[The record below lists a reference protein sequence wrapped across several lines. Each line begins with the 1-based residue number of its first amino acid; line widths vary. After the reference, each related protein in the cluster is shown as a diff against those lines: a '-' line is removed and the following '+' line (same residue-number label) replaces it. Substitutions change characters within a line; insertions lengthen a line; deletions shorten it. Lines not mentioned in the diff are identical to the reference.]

1 MAGMCVLGTVARSL
15 VLLSL
20 CATAEARV
28 VRIVMDEPKDG
39 SEARH
44 GVPVDYRVLQGRAY
58 GELDPRDRH
67 NRIVTD
73 IDLAEKNGRGVVE
86 YVATFR
92 LYVPLHPAP
101 KAVLLYDVVNRG
113 SAAMPREYANGDFFL
128 LSGWQGDIA
137 FGGRAIS
144 GAQGET
150 VKVPLARGVK
160 GAAMARFYDLPAGTK
175 TLALAQS
182 ATYVSSGVPP
192 LPVDLETTHAHLV
205 TKQYE
210 DSDGA
215 TGGVGEVPQNEWA
228 WGDCEHSSF
237 PGKADATKICLK
249 HGADTSLLYELRYTA
264 KDPQVLGVG
273 FAAMRDV
280 NAFFRYEKQDSVGT
294 LNPAW
299 GQVRA
304 AVATGVSQSGNT
316 LRTMINLGFNEDEQG
331 RRVWDGVMS
340 IIAARQTP
348 ENVRFGIPGGTSML
362 YDVGTDGVNWWTHA
376 ADPVRGNPA
385 GGLLDRCTA
394 AKNCPKIV
402 ELLGSAEFYSLRA
415 SMAFAGT
422 SATRDLPLPLNVR
435 RYYVNSTTHGGGA
448 GGFNLQ
454 EHEVKNCVLQ
464 VNPNPETPTRRALLL
479 ALKQWVV
486 DGRLPPASVYPTL
499 AAGTLT
505 PATTVMA
512 SFPHIP
518 GEPRPALNPSLTYA
532 LGPEFHANDLSGV
545 VQARPQPVVGVAKGV
560 LPTLDADGNEIG
572 GLHTAL
578 RDAPLGTYV
587 GWNVVTSGFRKGQ
600 FCALTGGYIPFAA
613 TAEERKAKHD
623 PRPSIEERYG
633 THAKYVERVRA
644 TTMKQVRERFL
655 LQDDAEKMI
664 AEAEASS
671 ILR

>member
-1 MAGMCVLGTVARSL
+1 M
-15 VLLSL
+15 SL
-20 CATAEARV
+20 CPTAEAKV
-28 VRIVMDEPKDG
+28 VRIVMDEQKDG
-39 SEARH
+39 SEARRN
-44 GVPVDYRVLQGRAY
+44 VPADYRVLKGLAY
-58 GELDPRDRH
+58 GELDPHDPH
-67 NRIVTD
+67 NRIITD
-73 IDLAEKNGRGVVE
+73 IDLAEKNSRGMLE
-86 YVATFR
+86 YTATFT

-101 KAVLLYDVVNRG
+101 KTVLLYDVVNRG
-113 SAAMPREYANGDFFL
+113 GAAMPREYANGDYFL
-128 LSGWQGDIA
+128 ISGWQADIA

-144 GAQGET
+144 GGPGET
-150 VKVPLARGVK
+150 VKVPVARGVT
-160 GAAMARFYDLPAGTK
+160 GAAVARFYDLHQGKK

-182 ATYVSSGVPP
+182 ATYISSGVPP
-192 LPVDLETTHAHLV
+192 VPADLDTGHAHLV

-215 TGGVGEVPQNEWA
+215 TSGVAEIPQSDWA
-228 WGDCEHSSF
+228 WGDCERTSF

-249 HGADTSLLYELRYTA
+249 NGADASLLYELRYTA

-280 NAFFRYEKQDSVGT
+280 NTFFRYEKQDSEGT
-294 LNPAW
+294 LNPVY
-299 GQVRA
+299 GHVRSA
-304 AVATGVSQSGNT
+304 ISTGVSQSGNT
-316 LRTMINLGFNEDEQG
+316 LRSMVNLGFNEDEQG
-331 RRVWDGVMS
+331 RRVWDGVMP

-348 ENVRFGIPGGTSML
+348 ENVRFGVPGGTSMV

-376 ADPVRGNPA
+376 TDPVRGNPA
-385 GGLLDRCTA
+385 EGLLDRCTA

-415 SMAFAGT
+415 SMAFVGT

-435 RYYVNSTTHGGGA
+435 RYYVNSTTHGGGG
-448 GGFNLQ
+448 GGFNLHQ
-454 EHEVKNCVLQ
+454 HEANNCVLET
-464 VNPNPETPTRRALLL
+464 NPNPEGPTRRALLL

-486 DGRLPPASVYPTL
+486 DGTLPPASVYPTL
-499 AAGTLT
+499 AEGTLA
-505 PATTVMA
+505 PASKVMA

-518 GEPRPALNPSLTYA
+518 GEPMPVLNPNLIYA
-532 LGPEFHANDLSGV
+532 LGPDFHANDLSGV
-545 VQARPQPVVGVAKGV
+545 VQTRPQPVIGVAKGV

-613 TAEERKAKHD
+613 TAEERKTKHD

-633 THAKYVERVRA
+633 THAQYVERVRA
-644 TTMKQVRERFL
+644 TAMKQARERLL

-664 AEAEASS
+664 AEAEASTV
-671 ILR
+671 LR